1 MRKVFWGCVVSFLV
15 LFLVVSCEF
24 ASRVLVLDE
33 DGGSS
38 DVSALLQKTTVRLF
52 EGVEKDD
59 LGLSLEDRV
68 LRLSNGLSKKHGRSL
83 IGTDVMGIT
92 FDELASIIQS
102 QLDVVTIP
110 ELLEP
115 TAEDIAIISQDFP
128 GLTEDE
134 ILVELEA
141 ISRVY
146 QDQIGALAE
155 NAFLSADYEP
165 VPDGITRSLY
175 EGAPTVYEIAAALKH
190 PLSALTITKQKDKA
204 FALTGQYMGSTE
216 VPTNTKKDAFRHA
229 IWNIVMAKEG
239 WGLKKEKIAWA
250 KDMATAHEKG
260 GNYVKVDSEMDL
272 HNNTAGIRYYD
283 ANSTRK
289 YTKILFIKIETGVSE
304 PSYEKAASAIKT
316 KAESAKF
323 VDKSKIGDSDA
334 IKEINGVGAD
344 ALVYIKK

>member
-1 MRKVFWGCVVSFLV
+1 MSRVLWGCVASFLV
-15 LFLVVSCEF
+15 FFLAASCEL
-24 ASRVLVLDE
+24 ASRVPVLDE
-33 DGGSS
+33 DSGSS

-68 LRLSNGLSKKHGRSL
+68 LRLSNGLSQKHGRSI
-83 IGTDVMGIT
+83 IGTDTMGIT

-115 TAEDIAIISQDFP
+115 TAEDIALLSYDFP

-134 ILVELEA
+134 ILVELGA

-155 NAFLSADYEP
+155 NSFLSADYEP

-175 EGAPTVYEIAAALKH
+175 KGAPTVYEIAAALKH
-190 PLSALTITKQKDKA
+190 PLSALTLTKQTDKA
-204 FALTGQYMGSTE
+204 FALANQYMGGSLH
-216 VPTNTKKDAFRHA
+216 NDKSDAFRHA

-239 WGLKKEKIAWA
+239 WGLKKAKIDWA
-250 KDMATAHEKG
+250 KDMSTAHEKG
-260 GNYVKVDSEMDL
+260 GNYVKVESEMDL

-283 ANSTRK
+283 ANSNQ
-289 YTKILFIKIETGVSE
+289 EVHQN
-304 PSYEKAASAIKT
+304 P
-316 KAESAKF
+316 
-323 VDKSKIGDSDA
+323 
-334 IKEINGVGAD
+334 
-344 ALVYIKK
+344 VYQN